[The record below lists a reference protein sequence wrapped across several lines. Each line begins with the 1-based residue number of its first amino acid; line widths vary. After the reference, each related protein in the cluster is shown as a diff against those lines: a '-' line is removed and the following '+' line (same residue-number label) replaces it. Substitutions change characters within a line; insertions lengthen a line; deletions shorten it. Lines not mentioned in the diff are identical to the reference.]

1 MMAAFAPPLPCIF
14 QKPAILPNRT
24 KPPLSRRA
32 HPTCR
37 HHHPLHTLSHAIAGA
52 ALAVTL
58 TQSPSFPPSITH
70 AETLQTFDID
80 ATSPTSLS
88 DEERKSLKEF
98 SARNTRAAGKTSQL
112 FSSAR
117 RTAETGDLDSALS
130 DYNTII
136 SQSPTFAPA
145 YSNRANIYVTK
156 KRFGEALDDYTKC
169 LSLAPL
175 DTDAWV
181 VLVNRGAT
189 KLATGDSR
197 GALADMNTAFELNPN
212 NEIVLSNRAG
222 VYEVLE
228 KWDNAIRDY
237 QAALQSNKVQP
248 FWERYGLVLFQRNK
262 PTEAL
267 AILKRVANRFDVSD
281 VHAAMAVIYFD
292 RGDIPEAETE
302 WSRVDRP
309 RLFESRAFLEN
320 ERKWPPRVIE
330 AMDNFR
336 RLKE

>member
-1 MMAAFAPPLPCIF
+1 M
-14 QKPAILPNRT
+14 
-24 KPPLSRRA
+24 
-32 HPTCR
+32 
-37 HHHPLHTLSHAIAGA
+37 
-52 ALAVTL
+52 
-58 TQSPSFPPSITH
+58 
-70 AETLQTFDID
+70 
-80 ATSPTSLS
+80 
-88 DEERKSLKEF
+88 
-98 SARNTRAAGKTSQL
+98 
-112 FSSAR
+112 
-117 RTAETGDLDSALS
+117 
-130 DYNTII
+130 
-136 SQSPTFAPA
+136 
-145 YSNRANIYVTK
+145 
-156 KRFGEALDDYTKC
+156 
-169 LSLAPL
+169 
-175 DTDAWV
+175 
-181 VLVNRGAT
+181 LVNRGAT